1 MNASDMGPQGTSQ
14 ATEPRDST
22 SSDDSRGLTV
32 KDDGAAGIPAEGTAS
47 HPAVGSD
54 DQSKSS
60 PKFLREVLANL
71 PPRVWPILGSSSS
84 STLDNNLLKI
94 NLPAVDTH
102 VAWTHK
108 QSHTSQSELGFT
120 LEEYRG
126 MPIQLRPAGSP
137 IAPESQVTFSWNVMG
152 KEHPVYTDTFL
163 VVDDSAGHDEDF
175 DILFGEQPIPPANVP
190 QTRFFN

>member
-1 MNASDMGPQGTSQ
+1 MGPQGTSQ

-108 QSHTSQSELGFT
+108 QSRCLDGHRSPLQSHQKTRHKANWVSPWKSTAACPFNCA
-120 LEEYRG
+120 
-126 MPIQLRPAGSP
+126 LR
-137 IAPESQVTFSWNVMG
+137 
-152 KEHPVYTDTFL
+152 
-163 VVDDSAGHDEDF
+163 
-175 DILFGEQPIPPANVP
+175 VP
-190 QTRFFN
+190 QSRPSRKSPSVGT